1 MTSKEEHM
9 LRALKL
15 AKKGLFTASPNPM
28 VGCVITHD
36 NKVIG
41 QGWHESPGE
50 NHAEINAINDVIKNL
65 GKKSKEILKESELF
79 VNLEPCTTFGKTP
92 PCADSINDYQ
102 IKKKERR
109 KLKVAKI
116 S

>member
-41 QGWHESPGE
+41 QGWHKSPGE
-50 NHAEINAINDVIKNL
+50 
-65 GKKSKEILKESELF
+65 KKS
-79 VNLEPCTTFGKTP
+79 
-92 PCADSINDYQ
+92 
-102 IKKKERR
+102 R
-109 KLKVAKI
+109 
-116 S
+116 